1 MVMPSLRCEGVSM
14 KKITLFKKLGFA
26 VGVFALATVF
36 ANITPAPAN
45 ASANSCHYYNYN
57 RGDSGYCVRM
67 AQTLLKGPLEVSRG
81 GYSAGLS
88 LDGSFGPATQSA
100 TYKFQRY
107 HGLKYDGVVGP
118 QTWKKL
124 CDSAVAPYVGN
135 GIYDNPTQV
144 RAFNY
149 AHSVTC

>member
-1 MVMPSLRCEGVSM
+1 MTSLLCEGVYM
-14 KKITLFKKLGFA
+14 KKITLFKKLGFT
-26 VGVFALATVF
+26 VGLFALATVF
-36 ANITPAPAN
+36 ANIAPTPAN

-67 AQTLLKGPLEVSRG
+67 AQTLLKGPMEVSVD
-81 GYSAGLS
+81 GYTAGLA
-88 LDGSFGPATQSA
+88 LDGSFGPATQKA
-100 TYKFQRY
+100 AYKFQRY

-124 CDSAVAPYVGN
+124 CDPGFAPYYGN
-135 GIYDNPTQV
+135 GIYDNPQQV
-144 RAFNY
+144 RTFNY